1 MFVFISSFFEV
12 NLRDKLKSQLKLL
25 MKKRY
30 IFYLLLALGLAYLV
44 YYRITENKKIEGKGA
59 SGGKGVKGEKGKG
72 SASLIVD
79 GIVVSTTDFS
89 SNLDVT
95 GGLEANEAV
104 TLRSEVAGLVTG
116 IYFKEGSNVSKGATL
131 VKINDRDIQAQL
143 REALTKQNL
152 SASNENRA
160 KQLLEKGAIS
170 KEEYDTSLAELQ
182 TLKSQVQLIRAQLA
196 KTTIVA
202 PFSGKIGL
210 RNISV
215 GEYLTPSTTIAN
227 LLSTNPVKI
236 SFSIPEKY
244 VSQLKANS
252 SISFNIDG
260 NNKTYTGKVFAIEP
274 GINEQTRT
282 LQIKALAPNAN
293 GELLPGSFA
302 KVKLALSTIKDAIL
316 IPTEAVIPV
325 LKGKVVYVSKNGKA
339 QQIPIETGTRT
350 ADQILVLSG
359 LNVGDTV
366 LTTGAMALK
375 PDADVKVKIA
385 KK

>member
-1 MFVFISSFFEV
+1 
-12 NLRDKLKSQLKLL
+12 

-30 IFYLLLALGLAYLV
+30 IFYLILALGLAYLV
-44 YYRITENKKIEGKGA
+44 YYRITENKKIEGGGA
-59 SGGKGVKGEKGKG
+59 AGGPGKGGKGKAG
-72 SASLIVD
+72 ASLNVD
-79 GIVVSTTDFS
+79 GIVVKTSDFA
-89 SNLDVT
+89 SNIEIT
-95 GGLEANEAV
+95 GSIEANEAV

-116 IYFKEGSNVSKGATL
+116 IYFKEGSNVSKGTTL

-143 REALTKQNL
+143 REAITRQNL

-170 KEEYDTSLAELQ
+170 QEEYDTSLAELQ
-182 TLKSQVQLIRAQLA
+182 ALRSQVQLIRAQLA
-196 KTTIVA
+196 KTTIIA
-202 PFSGKIGL
+202 PFSGKVGL

-215 GEYLTPSTTIAN
+215 GEYLTPNTTIAN

-244 VSQLKANS
+244 VSQLKTNS

-260 NNKTYTGKVFAIEP
+260 SNKTYTGKIFAIEP

-282 LQIKALAPNAN
+282 LQIKALAPNVN
-293 GELLPGSFA
+293 NELLPGSFA
-302 KVKLALSTIKDAIL
+302 KVKLALSAIKDAIL

-325 LKGKVVYVSKNGKA
+325 LQGKVVYVSKNGKA
-339 QQIPIETGTRT
+339 QQVPIETGTRT
-350 ADQILVLSG
+350 ANQILVLSG
-359 LNVGDTV
+359 LNVDDTV

-375 PDADVKVKIA
+375 PDAEVKVNIA
-385 KK
+385 KN

>member
-1 MFVFISSFFEV
+1 
-12 NLRDKLKSQLKLL
+12 

-30 IFYLLLALGLAYLV
+30 IFYLILALGLAYLV
-44 YYRITENKKIEGKGA
+44 YYRITENKKIEGGGA
-59 SGGKGVKGEKGKG
+59 AGGPGKGGKGKGGP
-72 SASLIVD
+72 ALNVD
-79 GIVVSTTDFS
+79 GIEVKTTEFNN
-89 SNLDVT
+89 NLEIT
-95 GGLEANEAV
+95 GSIEANEAV

-116 IYFKEGSNVSKGATL
+116 IYFKEGGSVNKGATL

-143 REALTKQNL
+143 REALTRQNL

-170 KEEYDTSLAELQ
+170 QEEYDTSQAELQ
-182 TLKSQVQLIRAQLA
+182 ALRSQVQLIRAQLA
-196 KTTIVA
+196 KTTIIA
-202 PFSGKIGL
+202 PFSGKVGL

-215 GEYLTPSTTIAN
+215 GEYLTPNTVIAN

-244 VSQLKANS
+244 VSQLNTNS
-252 SISFNIDG
+252 NISFNIDG
-260 NNKTYTGKVFAIEP
+260 RNKTYTGKVFAIEP

-293 GELLPGSFA
+293 NELLPGSFA
-302 KVKLALSTIKDAIL
+302 KVKLALTSIKDAIL

-339 QQIPIETGTRT
+339 QQVPIETGTRT
-350 ADQILVLSG
+350 SDKILVLSG
-359 LNVGDTV
+359 LNIGDTV

-375 PDADVKVKIA
+375 PEADVKVKIA
-385 KK
+385 KN

>member
-1 MFVFISSFFEV
+1 
-12 NLRDKLKSQLKLL
+12 

-30 IFYLLLALGLAYLV
+30 IFYLVLALGLAYLV
-44 YYRITENKKIEGKGA
+44 YYRITENKKIEGGGTAGGSKGTKDK
-59 SGGKGVKGEKGKG
+59 SGAG
-72 SASLIVD
+72 LNVD
-79 GIVVSTTDFS
+79 GIVVKTSDFS
-89 SNLDVT
+89 SNLEIT
-95 GGLEANEAV
+95 GSIEANEAV

-116 IYFKEGSNVSKGATL
+116 IYFKEGSNVSKGTTL

-143 REALTKQNL
+143 KEALTRQNL

-170 KEEYDTSLAELQ
+170 QEEYDTSQAELQ

-196 KTTIVA
+196 KTSIVA

-215 GEYLTPSTTIAN
+215 GGYLTPSTVIAN
-227 LLSTNPVKI
+227 LLSINPVKI
-236 SFSIPEKY
+236 GFSIPEKY
-244 VSQLKANS
+244 VSQLKTNS

-293 GELLPGSFA
+293 NELLPGSFA
-302 KVKLALSTIKDAIL
+302 KIKLSLSVIKDAIL

-325 LKGKVVYVSKNGKA
+325 LKGKVVYITKNGKA
-339 QQIPIETGTRT
+339 QQVPIETGTRT
-350 ADQILVLSG
+350 ADRILVLSG

-375 PDADVKVKIA
+375 PDAAVKVKIA
-385 KK
+385 NN

>member
-1 MFVFISSFFEV
+1 
-12 NLRDKLKSQLKLL
+12 

-30 IFYLLLALGLAYLV
+30 IFYLILALGLAYLV
-44 YYRITENKKIEGKGA
+44 YYRITENKKIEGGGA
-59 SGGKGVKGEKGKG
+59 AGGPGKGGKGKAG
-72 SASLIVD
+72 ASLNVD
-79 GIVVSTTDFS
+79 GIVVKPSDFA
-89 SNLDVT
+89 SNIEIT
-95 GGLEANEAV
+95 GSIEANEAV

-116 IYFKEGSNVSKGATL
+116 IYFKEGSNVSKGTTL

-143 REALTKQNL
+143 REAITRQNL

-170 KEEYDTSLAELQ
+170 QEEYDTSLAELQ
-182 TLKSQVQLIRAQLA
+182 ALRSQVQLIRAQLA
-196 KTTIVA
+196 KTTIIA
-202 PFSGKIGL
+202 PFSGKVGL

-215 GEYLTPSTTIAN
+215 GEYLTPNTTIAN

-244 VSQLKANS
+244 VSQLKTNS

-260 NNKTYTGKVFAIEP
+260 SNKTYTGKIFAIEP

-282 LQIKALAPNAN
+282 LQIKALAPNVN
-293 GELLPGSFA
+293 NELLPGSFA
-302 KVKLALSTIKDAIL
+302 KVKLALSAIKDAIL

-325 LKGKVVYVSKNGKA
+325 LQGKVVYVSKNGKA
-339 QQIPIETGTRT
+339 QQVPIETGTRT
-350 ADQILVLSG
+350 ANQILVLSG

-375 PDADVKVKIA
+375 PDAEVKVNIA
-385 KK
+385 KN

>member
-1 MFVFISSFFEV
+1 
-12 NLRDKLKSQLKLL
+12 

-30 IFYLLLALGLAYLV
+30 IFYLILALGLAYLV
-44 YYRITENKKIEGKGA
+44 YYRITENKKIEGGGA
-59 SGGKGVKGEKGKG
+59 AGGGGKGAKGKG
-72 SASLIVD
+72 GPALNVD
-79 GIVVSTTDFS
+79 GIEVKTSEFNN
-89 SNLDVT
+89 NLEIT
-95 GGLEANEAV
+95 GSIEANEAV

-116 IYFKEGSNVSKGATL
+116 IYFKEGGNVSKGATL

-143 REALTKQNL
+143 REALTRQNL

-170 KEEYDTSLAELQ
+170 QEEYDTSQAELQ
-182 TLKSQVQLIRAQLA
+182 ALRSQVQLIRAQLA
-196 KTTIVA
+196 KTTIIA
-202 PFSGKIGL
+202 PFSGKVGL

-215 GEYLTPSTTIAN
+215 GEYLTPNTVIAN

-244 VSQLKANS
+244 VSQLNTNS
-252 SISFNIDG
+252 NISFNIDG
-260 NNKTYTGKVFAIEP
+260 RNKTYTGKVFAIEP

-293 GELLPGSFA
+293 NELLPGSFA
-302 KVKLALSTIKDAIL
+302 KVKLALTSIKDAIL

-325 LKGKVVYVSKNGKA
+325 LKGKVVYVTKNGKA
-339 QQIPIETGTRT
+339 QQVPIETGTRT
-350 ADQILVLSG
+350 ADKILVLSG

-375 PDADVKVKIA
+375 PEADVKVKIA
-385 KK
+385 KN